1 MSPAEKLQL
10 KIFYLQAKCHYKLKK
25 FQFSSNYLYS
35 IQFNL
40 LFNTKYFLAYFKLA
54 LYYFQFE

>member
-40 LFNTKYFLAYFKLA
+40 LFNT
-54 LYYFQFE
+54 